1 MILERLKKKILEEM
15 KGFIDTEVKA
25 VFLGVQKERFQMCIA
40 FWLPGDQE
48 SIIKAI
54 PSKDF
59 PFWFEFQI
67 TEYKW
72 KSFADNKML
81 CKKKKRKEMAAF
93 KCNLKSYKHILWRKD
108 KVAKRTH
115 TQTKKW

>member
-1 MILERLKKKILEEM
+1 MLEEM
-15 KGFIDTEVKA
+15 KGFIDTEIKA

-48 SIIKAI
+48 SISRAI

-59 PFWFEFQI
+59 HFWFEFQI

-81 CKKKKRKEMAAF
+81 CKFFFNGSIQMQFKVLQTYSLKE
-93 KCNLKSYKHILWRKD
+93 R
-108 KVAKRTH
+108 
-115 TQTKKW
+115 

>member
-1 MILERLKKKILEEM
+1 M

-81 CKKKKRKEMAAF
+81 CKKKKKKRNGSIQMQFKILQTYSLKE
-93 KCNLKSYKHILWRKD
+93 R
-108 KVAKRTH
+108 
-115 TQTKKW
+115 